1 MELSYQEYISQNYVE
16 IINNDS
22 QEDKRLGIPS
32 IWNQANTN
40 ILMSQFIMSDSLYK
54 LKKNCIVLVQF
65 PIVGSVGSIL
75 SITDKERLKQ
85 ITDLGFEIYNN
96 KKNHLNIKIRFP
108 DEDIWLCNYNFKK
121 GQQILFKDYEPIRMY
136 YQNIIFIFDNFIYT
150 SELDYNKY
158 QKKQEQEIIYEKEQ
172 IINKTIIKL
181 EQELNNKYELLNTF
195 IGINKKEKIK
205 DKEKIEKLENNYK
218 DIYDKYVL
226 LNTLNGINQRDIK
239 EDKLKIKKLEQENE
253 DLKERLKRIED
264 KIFMPI
270 EHKYF

>member
-22 QEDKRLGIPS
+22 QEDKRLLIPS
-32 IWNQANTN
+32 IWNQENTN

-96 KKNHLNIKIRFP
+96 KNNYLNIKIRFP
-108 DEDIWLCNYNFKK
+108 DEDVWLCNYNFKK

-136 YQNIIFIFDNFIYT
+136 YQNIIFIFDDFIYT
-150 SELDYNKY
+150 SELDYNRQ
-158 QKKQEQEIIYEKEQ
+158 QKQKEQKIIYEKEQ
-172 IINKTIIKL
+172 EI
-181 EQELNNKYELLNTF
+181 
-195 IGINKKEKIK
+195 
-205 DKEKIEKLENNYK
+205 NYK
-218 DIYDKYVL
+218 YRL
-226 LNTLNGINQRDIK
+226 LSIDNGINEK
-239 EDKLKIKKLEQENE
+239 EQINDKEKIKKLEQENE

>member
-22 QEDKRLGIPS
+22 QEDKRLVIPS
-32 IWNQANTN
+32 IWNQENTN

-54 LKKNCIVLVQF
+54 LKKNCIILVQF

-108 DEDIWLCNYNFKK
+108 DEDVWLCNYNFKK

-136 YQNIIFIFDNFIYT
+136 YQNIIFIFDDFKYN
-150 SELDYNKY
+150 SEIDYNKK
-158 QKKQEQEIIYEKEQ
+158 QKQKEQKIIYEKEQ
-172 IINKTIIKL
+172 KIIYEKEQLPNITIIKL
-181 EQELNNKYELLNTF
+181 KQELNTL
-195 IGINKKEKIK
+195 IGINE
-205 DKEKIEKLENNYK
+205 
-218 DIYDKYVL
+218 
-226 LNTLNGINQRDIK
+226 RDIK
-239 EDKLKIKKLEQENE
+239 EDKIKIKKLEQENS

-264 KIFMPI
+264 KLFMPI